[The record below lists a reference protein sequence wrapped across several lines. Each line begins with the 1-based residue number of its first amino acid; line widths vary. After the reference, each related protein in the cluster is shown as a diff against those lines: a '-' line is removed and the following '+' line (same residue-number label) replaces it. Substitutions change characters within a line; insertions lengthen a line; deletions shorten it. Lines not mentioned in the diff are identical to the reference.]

1 MSQLLTALKQSDE
14 NNANQSSLGKSAG
27 EPMKIVHPMR
37 AVKAQQSRS
46 KWIVPIIIALL
57 PAASVVAYK
66 VYQQHSAVTI
76 PTLNDQ
82 RAADDQR
89 TLTQTVLSAPVNSVL
104 QAPEK
109 PLLDQTVANTDVIF
123 MAYPDLVT
131 EPLPISDSL
140 YSASPAYVSHTE
152 TDSPSNVQSSDDQYT
167 DLGPTYDD
175 VAPINPVKHAS
186 KALSASH
193 DPYKLD
199 NLDLSDLSPE
209 LAAKLKSAIV
219 ATDGEQYQD
228 SDVDRSTTERRHA
241 PVVAAAKTN
250 VIPIGL
256 LPSTVQHQL
265 PKMNFNQHIYS
276 STPAKRWVK
285 VNGNERHQGDV
296 IAPGVKLVKIEAR
309 DVILAFDGYQFSM
322 PALSE
327 W

>member
-1 MSQLLTALKQSDE
+1 MSQLLTALKQSDA
-14 NNANQSSLGKSAG
+14 NNATQSSQGNSNG

-46 KWIVPIIIALL
+46 KWIVPILIALV
-57 PAASVVAYK
+57 PAASIVAYK
-66 VYQQHSAVTI
+66 LYQQHSLAAIAKPASVALSMPINAVLA
-76 PTLNDQ
+76 PPKKP
-82 RAADDQR
+82 
-89 TLTQTVLSAPVNSVL
+89 VLAPVE
-104 QAPEK
+104 A
-109 PLLDQTVANTDVIF
+109 DTDVMF
-123 MAYPDLVT
+123 MAYPQLVT

-140 YSASPAYVSHTE
+140 YSASPAELSQTN
-152 TDSPSNVQSSDDQYT
+152 TPLNDNDDQYSN
-167 DLGPTYDD
+167 LGPTYDD
-175 VAPINPVKHAS
+175 AAVIDPVKHAS
-186 KALSASH
+186 KTSTAAH

-228 SDVDRSTTERRHA
+228 SDVDRSAVERDSVPVTTA
-241 PVVAAAKTN
+241 VAAKKQVT
-250 VIPIGL
+250 PIGL
-256 LPSTVQHQL
+256 LPAAVQRKL

-285 VNGNERHQGDV
+285 VNGHERHQGDMV
-296 IAPGVKLVKIEAR
+296 AAGVKLVKIESR

>member
-14 NNANQSSLGKSAG
+14 KNTNQSSLGKSDG

-46 KWIVPIIIALL
+46 KWIVPIIMALL

-66 VYQQHSAVTI
+66 VYQQHSVV
-76 PTLNDQ
+76 PTPALNDQ

-89 TLTQTVLSAPVNSVL
+89 TPTKTALSTPVNSVL
-104 QAPEK
+104 QAPKK
-109 PLLDQTVANTDVIF
+109 PLLDQTVANTVVIF

-140 YSASPAYVSHTE
+140 YSASPAYTSHTQ
-152 TDSPSNVQSSDDQYT
+152 TKSPSNNQRDDDQYT

-175 VAPINPVKHAS
+175 VVSIKPVKHAS
-186 KALSASH
+186 KALPASH

-199 NLDLSDLSPE
+199 NLDLSDLPPE

-219 ATDGEQYQD
+219 ATDGEQYPD
-228 SDVDRSTTERRHA
+228 SDVDRSATERRQA
-241 PVVAAAKTN
+241 STAAKTN

-256 LPSTVQHQL
+256 LPSSVQYQL

>member
-1 MSQLLTALKQSDE
+1 MSQLLTALKQSDA
-14 NNANQSSLGKSAG
+14 NNATQSSQGNSNG

-46 KWIVPIIIALL
+46 KWIVPILIALV
-57 PAASVVAYK
+57 PAASIVVYK
-66 VYQQHSAVTI
+66 LYQQHSLAAI
-76 PTLNDQ
+76 ATLNDQ
-82 RAADDQR
+82 PA
-89 TLTQTVLSAPVNSVL
+89 TVALSMPINAVLEPPKKPVLAPV
-104 QAPEK
+104 E
-109 PLLDQTVANTDVIF
+109 ANTDVMF
-123 MAYPDLVT
+123 MAYPQLVT

-140 YSASPAYVSHTE
+140 YSASPAEQPQMNTPLN
-152 TDSPSNVQSSDDQYT
+152 DNDDQYSN
-167 DLGPTYDD
+167 LGPTYDD
-175 VAPINPVKHAS
+175 VAVIDPVKHVS
-186 KALSASH
+186 KTSTAAH

-199 NLDLSDLSPE
+199 NLDLSDLSPD

-228 SDVDRSTTERRHA
+228 SDVDRSAVERDSVPVTTA
-241 PVVAAAKTN
+241 VAAKKQVT
-250 VIPIGL
+250 PIGL
-256 LPSTVQHQL
+256 LPAAVQRKL

-285 VNGNERHQGDV
+285 VNGHERHQGDMV
-296 IAPGVKLVKIEAR
+296 AAGVKLVKIESR